1 METATKSAAV
11 NASVY
16 TLTLELNQHEK
27 YLVLAALQD
36 KIDERLKT
44 ALYMS
49 GTDNANAYFQDAGR
63 LTRIARDLSNT
74 YPAE

>member
-16 TLTLELNQHEK
+16 TLTRTQPTREIP
-27 YLVLAALQD
+27 VLAALQD

-49 GTDNANAYFQDAGR
+49 GTDNANAYFQMPAG
-63 LTRIARDLSNT
+63 
-74 YPAE
+74 